1 MNSTNKLMC
10 VLAHPDDESL
20 GFGGVIAKYA
30 AQGID
35 VSLIMATRGQKGWKG
50 KKEDYPGPEALG
62 DIRTKELQAAS
73 HILGIKQIHFL
84 DHMDGELDQ
93 VEPQEV
99 IRKIAWQIRSIKPQ
113 VILTFGPEGN
123 YGHPDHIAISQFA
136 CAAVLQAANS
146 QYQTNSLAPQC
157 ISKLYYL
164 ADTKGLVHEYKKV
177 FGGLTMQVDDVKRQF
192 LGWEEWAITTKIDVS
207 DYIDIVKKAITYHK
221 SQLHNY
227 EKLINLPEVKWQKI
241 FGQQSF
247 YRAYSLV
254 NGGREVETDLFA
266 GLGEKSYKP
275 H

>member
-1 MNSTNKLMC
+1 MSSTNKLMC

-62 DIRTKELQAAS
+62 SLRTKELQAAS
-73 HILGIKQIHFL
+73 HILGIKQVHFL
-84 DHMDGELDQ
+84 DYMDGELDQ
-93 VEPQEV
+93 AKPQEV
-99 IRKIAWQIRSIKPQ
+99 IHKIAWQIRSIKPQ
-113 VILTFGPEGN
+113 VILTFGPDGN

-146 QYQTNSLAPQC
+146 QYQTNSLTPHC

-164 ADTKGLVHEYKKV
+164 ADTKDLVHEYKKV

-207 DYIDIVKKAITYHK
+207 DYIDIVKKAITCHK

-254 NGGREVETDLFA
+254 NGGRELEKDLFA
-266 GLGEKSYKP
+266 GFEFVQSNSI
-275 H
+275 

>member
-62 DIRTKELQAAS
+62 DLRTKELQAAS
-73 HILGIKQIHFL
+73 HILGIKQVHFL

-113 VILTFGPEGN
+113 VILTFGPDGS

-146 QYQTNSLAPQC
+146 QYQTNSLAPHC
-157 ISKLYYL
+157 ISKFYYL
-164 ADTKGLVHEYKKV
+164 ADSKDITRKYQEI
-177 FGGLTMQVDDVKRQF
+177 FGGLGMQVDGVKRQF

-207 DYIDIVKKAITYHK
+207 TYINTVKKAITCHK
-221 SQLHNY
+221 SQLRNY
-227 EKLINLPEVKWQKI
+227 ETLLELPEARWQEV
-241 FGQQSF
+241 FSEQSF

-254 NGGREVETDLFA
+254 NGSRGLETDLFT
-266 GLGEKSYKP
+266 GLEGKHYEPY
-275 H
+275 